1 MQSRNLICWLSF
13 VLMASAS
20 AVALANDHDAGISLG
35 AGVGVEADVGVDAN
49 IGGARVQGM
58 TGADADAGGEVN
70 ANTGDRPRGAAPIT
84 RAREKMRS
92 LFRGRGDS
100 SVSGGAQG
108 EVSGSGQFG
117 TSID

>member
-35 AGVGVEADVGVDAN
+35 AGARGNVDS
-49 IGGARVQGM
+49 RPVQGM
-58 TGADADAGGEVN
+58 TGADADAGGDVN

-100 SVSGGAQG
+100 SVSGSAQG